1 MIEGSTLT
9 LIPQLELSQTYT
21 IAIPKGSILGKNK
34 MPFDGFSD
42 YVITT
47 MDSAEPVLVKTVP
60 EMNGEIGVSGVLEF
74 HFNKDVMVT
83 GNWTSSI
90 TCGSTVLAI
99 PDDIPAVVESVLT
112 IPFEIPSSMQC
123 SLIIEEGSIS
133 DLNGNEYSEPIY
145 LVFRI
150 ADTDRPTVALQ
161 LQPIDDLQA
170 ASRISD
176 LIFQI
181 TDSTSVS
188 LSGAID
194 GGITVRSA
202 NFTFLYT
209 AEMLSLENNRL
220 VIPNPT
226 RFHAGES
233 VSVDVPAGMIVDAS
247 GNGNERAQF
256 SFVISTE
263 TVQPVAQSL
272 TSNTAFDSDVLH
284 LQFSSVITLGTG
296 SVMLTCQGCESVIS
310 VASSALFVEDR
321 TLNIPFSGAL
331 SGHSYLLTLE
341 PDVVYNIFGNGNDL
355 TVLEEMVTIYSS
367 QKPVLLK
374 EACSPADG
382 AHSVPLSTT
391 LSLVF
396 DQAVQ
401 LTLDC
406 QLFAFADTVYNS
418 HNVSLVSM
426 TSESATA
433 QLFSVD
439 ALLPFVLYTVE
450 VPEGCFA
457 NQYGV
462 TNEASSLSFTTTRDM
477 APSVVSFNLEGQSD
491 VLLDSVMVFT
501 FDQDLVIAENATILV
516 KARDQQAVQRPIHAV
531 SGHSFTIYNTKKADR
546 LSASTEYTV
555 LIPDNVVCNSDNLC
569 MAALTFNPFT
579 TVSPSSF
586 SVIFQHSIPTSGSVL
601 VPADSNL
608 TLYFSGPVRATTGS
622 SSVVT
627 ILEESQPVE
636 GSMVISE
643 NQVVMT
649 FPLRSAKT
657 YTYVF
662 DEDAFSSLQGEP
674 VLYDMGSSMSFTVA
688 DTEGPEYY
696 AFEVERMLSLV
707 LRFNENVVG
716 GNGTLLVKNSNGEV
730 VLPAIHANVETPRTT
745 VMIALNAE
753 NLPDD
758 IYEFAFGEDF
768 VQDIYGNPN
777 LAFVESYGYDRM
789 PPYILSVAAPS
800 SILGPFVLSMNEPV
814 EVLQCEMQLIDEEQ
828 NAETISSLSLVEVD
842 SQTFHLFP
850 TVAWKDQ
857 TQYTLAV
864 PAGCFVDRRNVTSVV
879 VDSFQVQTPALASL
893 AVNSTGCFPEKDA
906 VVSIGLML
914 GSVVVIQFGTPVQY
928 MTGKA
933 VSLENAE
940 GCVLADASSIVVS
953 GSEASFLLSNNTA
966 CFTGHV
972 TLVAEEGAFVS
983 LTTGAQSPASN
994 AEQQFYAFS
1003 FLPAGPVAL
1012 SATAVYMQSLQVMV
1026 GSRID
1031 VTFNKAIQAPSE
1043 LSYVRFLSCQGDVV
1057 PFAEQIHGEVEGAVL
1072 KIVVDVVAQQA
1083 SQASQVCAV
1092 RFLPVL
1098 PGQGVTSTVEGE
1110 DVAVGDVVLSRLFAM
1125 PQMLSS
1131 ISAVGSS
1138 EGEPISVQPTL
1149 EITFNQNVVRSS
1161 DAACVALIIHDSL
1174 ATRTVALQEI
1184 VTVSSTVFRWT
1195 PADTAL
1201 LTPGESYSFMADNGC
1216 FMIENTNAPATGV
1229 SSMFYATVG
1238 PDTVGPVV
1246 VGVSS
1251 GEAVSATLELGATSS
1266 LFVVFNEPVQLVE
1279 NSFVYLMNTEDASVV
1294 QIRSAQLVVDAANP
1308 ARVEI
1313 PWRQLRLATPATY
1326 SLRLETIA
1334 NDLAGNPM
1342 QSMTITCRIRT
1353 PSVPPMPVEHVEL
1366 IYLQTGVG
1374 LLSFDAALDTS
1385 LESVTSL
1392 PGACHYTVTVL
1403 PLNQQIAFDDVCMG
1417 RAATGA
1423 TRLASVISPIDPELS
1438 SMIKITVHNNVVN
1451 DFSTTQFS
1459 TVADPAPVPE
1469 APAAP
1474 VLLAVEEDA
1483 VQVEVATPLTYSYS
1497 LLSYTFLAEL
1507 DDQELVLV
1515 SVEASPM
1522 TSIYRIPLP
1531 TASNDTEND
1540 VARRLR
1546 VRASAIQIRVKATTA
1561 MGSSAFSQPL
1571 LVTQTDVPSTV
1582 PQPVVAESVQFL
1594 QLAADAMQLTWEPAA
1609 SREAITGYEVATGAT
1624 LVTVTEPSVVLRG
1637 LEDGP
1642 VLVNITAM
1650 NVVGKSEPTSV
1661 TFDFS
1666 SSISASVESVVPGAS
1681 YAVAT
1686 FSVSFV
1692 DSAVECAINAGRLV
1706 HGYAVADAERRA
1718 TVVFTGLIASFHYSG
1733 LCWAYSLSSPA
1744 VSQSV
1749 PLSFTT
1755 QSVADEASLAVSDFV
1770 VASLGAASVRVDVD
1784 VPADVFCV
1792 LAGASEQL
1800 LHADVLA
1807 SGQKAELRLDGPKT
1821 LSFTQV
1827 PAEASVRL
1835 FCTAQDTLGR
1845 RLGDLFVSA
1854 AVVVP
1859 NRVAE
1864 LTYTASSVAN
1874 GAADVSLRPSLQF
1887 EFDRAVQLNP
1897 DAAFVLEDMS
1907 TGAFLNLTASTQGA
1921 QLRLAIPAALEQ
1933 ASKYTLYSTDRPV
1946 SSLDGTAVAARFV
1959 YGAFTFTTTAST
1971 QLPALLTG
1979 PADLLGLDPAAP
1991 LSLLFDQPVFLLSVS
2006 LSASLTS
2013 TSTSST
2019 SSAWSASLP
2028 ASQIRAEGASVE
2040 LEPFGLPASAELTL
2054 TLPACLLMD
2063 AAGHC
2068 LPELRVALS
2077 TGADATRPLVL
2088 ETEPREGQSN
2098 IPSDL
2103 PLVLRFDEPV
2113 RLFAVD
2119 NLLLRTNGQRVP
2131 LDALSV
2137 AVEGREVRILPARGF
2152 NRGNENLPFV
2162 EVELEVGED
2171 AFRDEAGN
2179 SNEAMTLRFTAA
2191 AQRCGSSYLSSFMED
2206 GCKCYSE
2213 GSKCYCDC
2221 GPVDLF
2227 EL

>member
-1 MIEGSTLT
+1 MT
-9 LIPQLELSQTYT
+9 LIPQLELSQTYR

-42 YVITT
+42 YIITT

-60 EMNGEIGVSGVLEF
+60 EMNGEIGVSGALEF

-99 PDDIPAVVESVLT
+99 PEDIPVVVESVLT

-123 SLIIEEGSIS
+123 SVIIEEGSIS

-145 LVFRI
+145 LAFRI
-150 ADTDRPTVALQ
+150 ADMDRPVVALQ

-181 TDSTSVS
+181 TDSASVS

-194 GGITVRSA
+194 GGITVRSS

-209 AEMLSLENNRL
+209 AEMLSLENNRV
-220 VIPNPT
+220 VIPNPI
-226 RFHAGES
+226 RFQSGES
-233 VSVDVPAGMIVDAS
+233 VSVDVPAGLIVDAS

-256 SFVISTE
+256 SIVISTE

-284 LQFSSVITLGTG
+284 LQFSSVVTLGTG

-331 SGHSYLLTLE
+331 SGHSYLITLE

-355 TVLEEMVTIYSS
+355 TVLEETVTIYSS

-374 EACSPADG
+374 DACSPADG

-391 LSLVF
+391 LSLAF
-396 DQAVQ
+396 DQSVQ
-401 LTLDC
+401 LTPDC
-406 QLFAFADTVYNS
+406 QLYAFADTLYNS
-418 HNVSLVSM
+418 HNVSLISM
-426 TSESATA
+426 TTELATV
-433 QLFSVD
+433 QLFSVES
-439 ALLPFVLYTVE
+439 LLPFVLYTVE

-516 KARDQQAVQRPIHAV
+516 KARDQVAVQRQIHVV

-569 MAALTFNPFT
+569 MMAITFNPFT
-579 TVSPSSF
+579 TVSSSSF
-586 SVIFQHSIPTSGSVL
+586 TVIFQHSIPTSGSVL
-601 VPADSNL
+601 VPADSKL

-636 GSMVISE
+636 GSMEISE

-649 FPLRSAKT
+649 FPLRSGKT

-688 DTEGPEYY
+688 DTEGPESY
-696 AFEVERMLSLV
+696 AFEVDRMLSLV

-716 GNGTLLVKNSNGEV
+716 GNGTLLVKNSEGEV
-730 VLPAIHANVETPRTT
+730 VLPAIYANVESPSTT
-745 VMIALNAE
+745 VMIPLNAE

-758 IYEFAFGEDF
+758 IYEFVFDEDF

-777 LAFVESYGYDRM
+777 LAFVESFGYDRT

-800 SILGPFVLSMNEPV
+800 SILGPFVFSMNEPV
-814 EVLQCEMQLIDEEQ
+814 EVLPCEMQLIDEEQ
-828 NAETISSLSLVEVD
+828 NAETISSFSLVEVD

-850 TVAWKDQ
+850 AVAWKDQ
-857 TQYTLAV
+857 TLYTLAV

-906 VVSIGLML
+906 VVSIGLMM
-914 GSVVVIQFGTPVQY
+914 GGMVVIRFDTPVQY

-933 VSLENAE
+933 VSLENTE
-940 GCVLADASSIVVS
+940 GCVLADASSIMVS

-966 CFTGHV
+966 CFAGHV
-972 TLVAEEGAFVS
+972 MLVAEEGAFVS

-994 AEQQFYAFS
+994 AAQQLYAFS

-1012 SATAVYMQSLQVMV
+1012 SANAVYMQSLQVMV

-1031 VTFNKAIQAPSE
+1031 VTFNKPIQAPSE

-1057 PFAEQIHGEVEGAVL
+1057 PFAERIHGEVKGEVL
-1072 KIVVDVVAQQA
+1072 KIVVDVVSQQA
-1083 SQASQVCAV
+1083 TQVCAV

-1098 PGQGVTSTVEGE
+1098 PGEGVTSTVEGE
-1110 DVAVGDVVLSRLFAM
+1110 DVAVGDVVLSRRFAM

-1131 ISAVGSS
+1131 IAVVGES
-1138 EGEPISVQPTL
+1138 ELISVQPTL

-1161 DAACVALIIHDSL
+1161 DASCVALIIHDSL

-1201 LTPGESYSFMADNGC
+1201 LKSGESYSFMVDNGC
-1216 FMIENTNAPATGV
+1216 FMIENTNSPATGV
-1229 SSMFYATVG
+1229 SSMLYATVG

-1251 GEAVSATLELGATSS
+1251 GEAVSETLELGATSR

-1294 QIRSAQLVVDAANP
+1294 QIPSAQLAVDAEDP

-1326 SLRLETIA
+1326 SLRLDTMA
-1334 NDLAGNPM
+1334 NDLSGNPM
-1342 QSMTITCRIRT
+1342 QSMTITCRVRT
-1353 PSVPPMPVEHVEL
+1353 PSVPPMPVENVEL
-1366 IYLQTGVG
+1366 TYLQTGVG

-1385 LESVTSL
+1385 LEAAMSL

-1403 PLNQQIAFDDVCMG
+1403 PLNQQITFDDVCMG
-1417 RAATGA
+1417 RAATEV

-1438 SMIKITVHNNVVN
+1438 SVIKITVYNDVVN
-1451 DFSTTQFS
+1451 DFSTTQYS
-1459 TVADPAPVPE
+1459 TAADPAPAPE

-1483 VQVEVATPLTYSYS
+1483 VQVEVTTPLTYSYS
-1497 LLSYTFLAEL
+1497 LLSYTFLAEM

-1515 SVEASPM
+1515 DIEASPM
-1522 TSIYRIPLP
+1522 TSSYRIALP
-1531 TASNDTEND
+1531 TVSDASDATD
-1540 VARRLR
+1540 AARRLR
-1546 VRASAIQIRVKATTA
+1546 MRSSAIQIRVKATTA

-1582 PQPVVAESVQFL
+1582 PQPVSAESVQFL

-1609 SREAITGYEVATGAT
+1609 SREAITGYEVATGST
-1624 LVTVTEPSVVLRG
+1624 LLTVTEPSAVLRG

-1650 NVVGKSEPTSV
+1650 NTVGKSEPTAI

-1718 TVVFTGLIASFHYSG
+1718 AVVFTGLISSFHYSG

-1755 QSVADEASLAVSDFV
+1755 QSIADSASLTVSDFV
-1770 VASLGAASVRVDVD
+1770 VTSLGAASVSVDVD
-1784 VPADVFCV
+1784 VPADVFCA

-1800 LHADVLA
+1800 LHGDVLV
-1807 SGQKAELRLDGPKT
+1807 SGLKAELRLDGAKT
-1821 LSFTQV
+1821 LSFTQI

-1845 RLGDLFVSA
+1845 RLGELFVSP

-1864 LTYTASSVAN
+1864 LTYTQSSVAN
-1874 GAADVSLRPSLQF
+1874 GAVDVSLRPSLEF
-1887 EFDRAVQLNP
+1887 TFDRAVKLNP
-1897 DAAFVLEDMS
+1897 DAAFVLEDMT
-1907 TGAFLNLTASTQGA
+1907 TGAFFNLTASTESA
-1921 QLRLAIPAALEQ
+1921 RLLLALPAAAALEQ

-1946 SSLDGTAVAARFV
+1946 SSLDAAAVAARFV

-1971 QLPALLTG
+1971 QLPTLLTT
-1979 PADLLGLDPAAP
+1979 PADLLDLDPAAP
-1991 LSLLFDQPVFLLSVS
+1991 LSLVFDQPVFVLSA
-2006 LSASLTS
+2006 LSASLA
-2013 TSTSST
+2013 
-2019 SSAWSASLP
+2019 SASDASDAWTASLP
-2028 ASQIRAEGASVE
+2028 ASQIRTDGATVE

-2068 LPELRVALS
+2068 LPELRVTL
-2077 TGADATRPLVL
+2077 TTTADATRPLVL

-2098 IPSDL
+2098 VPSDL

-2119 NLLLRTNGQRVP
+2119 NLVLRTNGQRVP

-2137 AVEGREVRILPARGF
+2137 AVEGREVRILPVRGF

-2162 EVELEVGED
+2162 EVQLEVGED

-2191 AQRCGSSYLSSFMED
+2191 AQRCGSSYLSGFMED